1 MTEPARLQPG
11 DFEKAARSLGVEVA
25 SLRAVAEVESRGS
38 GFLVDGRPIIL
49 YERHIMFKLMM
60 AHDPAAATFERTTQ
74 PELVNI
80 VPGGYKGGLV
90 EWERLADAIA
100 INREC
105 ALQSASWGLFQL
117 MGFHWQRLGFKSVQ
131 AFVNAMY
138 AGEPQQLD
146 AFCRFICTDSNLHKA
161 LVSRDWL
168 SFARG
173 YNGKAQQGYDV
184 KIANAYAKHSKLKEN
199 AP

>member
-1 MTEPARLQPG
+1 MTNPARLQPG

-25 SLRAVAEVESRGS
+25 ALRAVAEVESRGA

-49 YERHIMFKLMM
+49 YERHVMFKLLT
-60 AHDPAAATFERTTQ
+60 ARDPGTAVHYSVSHPDIVSAT
-74 PELVNI
+74 
-80 VPGGYKGGLV
+80 PGGFKGGIT

-105 ALQSASWGLFQL
+105 ALQSASWGMFQL
-117 MGFHWQRLGFKSVQ
+117 MGFHWQRLGFNSVQ

-146 AFCRFICTDSNLHKA
+146 TFCRFICTDPMLHRA
-161 LVSRDWL
+161 LVARDWL
-168 SFARG
+168 TFARI
-173 YNGKAQQGYDV
+173 YNGRAQKGYDV
-184 KIANAYAKHSKLKEN
+184 KIAAAYKRLTLELEN
-199 AP
+199 

>member
-1 MTEPARLQPG
+1 MTNPARLQPG

-25 SLRAVAEVESRGS
+25 ALRAVAEVESRGD

-49 YERHIMFKLMM
+49 YERHIMSRLLTS
-60 AHDPAAATFERTTQ
+60 HDAFMAAAVARTH
-74 PELVNI
+74 PDI
-80 VPGGYKGGLV
+80 VSTTPGGYKGGIT

-105 ALQSASWGLFQL
+105 ALQSASWGMFQL
-117 MGFHWQRLGFKSVQ
+117 MGFHWRRLGFNSVQ

-146 AFCRFICTDSNLHKA
+146 AFCRFICTDNALHKA

-168 SFARG
+168 TFARG
-173 YNGKAQQGYDV
+173 YNGKAQKGYDA
-184 KIANAYAKHSKLKEN
+184 KIAAAYKRLTLEMEN
-199 AP
+199 

>member
-1 MTEPARLQPG
+1 MTNPARLQPG

-25 SLRAVAEVESRGS
+25 ALRAVAEVESRGA

-49 YERHIMFKLMM
+49 YERHVMYKLMF
-60 AHDPAAATFERTTQ
+60 ADSAAAAVVAATQ
-74 PELVNI
+74 HPDIVNRD
-80 VPGGYKGGLV
+80 PGGYKGGIT

-105 ALQSASWGLFQL
+105 ALQSASWGMFQL
-117 MGFHWQRLGFKSVQ
+117 MGFHWQRLGFNSVQ

-146 AFCRFICTDSNLHKA
+146 AFCRFICTDNSLHKA

-168 SFARG
+168 TFARG
-173 YNGKAQQGYDV
+173 YNGRAQKGYDV
-184 KIANAYAKHSKLKEN
+184 KIAAAYKRLTLEMEN
-199 AP
+199 

>member
-1 MTEPARLQPG
+1 MTNPARLQPG

-25 SLRAVAEVESRGS
+25 ALRAVAEVESRGD

-49 YERHIMFKLMM
+49 YERHVMFKLMF
-60 AHDPAAATFERTTQ
+60 ADGAAAAVVAATQ
-74 PELVNI
+74 YPDIVNRE
-80 VPGGYKGGLV
+80 PGGYKGGIT

-105 ALQSASWGLFQL
+105 ALQSASWGMFQL
-117 MGFHWQRLGFKSVQ
+117 MGFHWKRLGFNSVQ

-146 AFCRFICTDSNLHKA
+146 AFCRFICTDNALHKA

-168 SFARG
+168 TFARG
-173 YNGKAQQGYDV
+173 YNGRAQKGYDV
-184 KIANAYAKHSKLKEN
+184 KIAAAYKRLTLEMEN
-199 AP
+199 

>member
-1 MTEPARLQPG
+1 MTNPARLQPG

-25 SLRAVAEVESRGS
+25 ALRAVAEVESRGD

-49 YERHIMFKLMM
+49 YERHIMYRLLNT
-60 AHDPAAATFERTTQ
+60 AVGVSAAAVLCQRNADIISPT
-74 PELVNI
+74 
-80 VPGGYKGGLV
+80 PGGYKGGIT

-105 ALQSASWGLFQL
+105 ALQSASWGMFQL
-117 MGFHWQRLGFKSVQ
+117 MGFHWQRLGFNSVQ

-146 AFCRFICTDSNLHKA
+146 AFCRFICTDNALHKA

-168 SFARG
+168 TFARG
-173 YNGKAQQGYDV
+173 YNGRAQKGYDV
-184 KIANAYAKHSKLKEN
+184 KIAAAYKRLTLELEN
-199 AP
+199 